1 MAFDGEERVYVS
13 LHRDAHV
20 DVWLLCWT
28 PENDTGWHDHDV
40 SSGAVAVVAGE
51 LVENNLTLA
60 HGARETQ
67 VPAGR
72 VFSFGPDHIHRLNGA
87 VHGSISVHAYSPPLW
102 RMGQYAVS
110 DAGVLR
116 RVSLSYADE
125 LRPIDDPEPSTA
137 SPRLR
142 PMPVESFGPSSRGPV
157 QKIVLGSPP
166 GPVLEVLDLGATV
179 HRLWLTG
186 GDGVRR
192 NVVLG
197 HATAEEY
204 LTSKDYV
211 GAHRRP
217 LRQPDPR
224 CPVRARRA
232 DGAGRAQRGRQP
244 AARWTGRLR
253 QAGLGGARARSRHRD
268 PAAGQSRR

>member
-1 MAFDGEERVYVS
+1 MGSGELSALAEEAVLAGPGVAAEQAALLAAYPDNVSVTHLLERLPDRDLTHTELEALAAGVARQPGSWAHHVAFDGADRVYVS

-28 PENDTGWHDHDV
+28 PENDTGWHDHDI

-60 HGARETQ
+60 HGARETR

-125 LRPIDDPEPSTA
+125 LRPI
-137 SPRLR
+137 
-142 PMPVESFGPSSRGPV
+142 G
-157 QKIVLGSPP
+157 
-166 GPVLEVLDLGATV
+166 
-179 HRLWLTG
+179 
-186 GDGVRR
+186 
-192 NVVLG
+192 
-197 HATAEEY
+197 
-204 LTSKDYV
+204 
-211 GAHRRP
+211 
-217 LRQPDPR
+217 
-224 CPVRARRA
+224 
-232 DGAGRAQRGRQP
+232 
-244 AARWTGRLR
+244 
-253 QAGLGGARARSRHRD
+253 
-268 PAAGQSRR
+268 